1 MEASSNATRKRHE
14 RCHLLDFLTLST
26 LLVIVACMFR
36 RVIACLVLGMWLG
49 LWGVEFSEE
58 LGLFVFTNED
68 TDQAADDALGS
79 LGQAISAPDQPYFAI
94 AKHWLSKIAVY
105 PLSGSAL
112 AYKPLALSSQYNQA
126 ATVPKHY
133 IPIYKLYL
141 DFRI

>member
-14 RCHLLDFLTLST
+14 RYHLLDFLTLST
-26 LLVIVACMFR
+26 LLVIVTCMFR
-36 RVIACLVLGMWLG
+36 KVVACLVLGMWLG
-49 LWGVEFSEE
+49 LLGVEFSEE
-58 LGLFVFTNED
+58 LGLFVFTNEE
-68 TDQAADDALGS
+68 TDQAADAALGS
-79 LGQAISAPDQPYFAI
+79 LGQAISAPDQPYFSI

-105 PLSGSAL
+105 QLSDSAL
-112 AYKPLALSSQYNQA
+112 ACKPLALSSQYNLA

>member
-1 MEASSNATRKRHE
+1 
-14 RCHLLDFLTLST
+14 
-26 LLVIVACMFR
+26 
-36 RVIACLVLGMWLG
+36 MWLG
-49 LWGVEFSEE
+49 LLGVEFSEE
-58 LGLFVFTNED
+58 VGLFIFTNED

-105 PLSGSAL
+105 PLSGSV
-112 AYKPLALSSQYNQA
+112 AYKALALSNQYNLA

>member
-1 MEASSNATRKRHE
+1 MEASSNATRKRPE
-14 RCHLLDFLTLST
+14 RFHRLDFLTPST

-36 RVIACLVLGMWLG
+36 RVVACLVLGMWLG
-49 LWGVEFSEE
+49 LLGVEFSEE
-58 LGLFVFTNED
+58 LGLFIFTNED

-105 PLSGSAL
+105 PLSGSAF
-112 AYKPLALSSQYNQA
+112 AYKPLALSSQYNLA

>member
-1 MEASSNATRKRHE
+1 MKKVSSPRFLDSLDVTGYRAS
-14 RCHLLDFLTLST
+14 
-26 LLVIVACMFR
+26 MFR
-36 RVIACLVLGMWLG
+36 KVVVCLVLGMWLG
-49 LWGVEFSEE
+49 LLGVEFSEE

-79 LGQAISAPDQPYFAI
+79 LGQAISAPDQPDFAI

-105 PLSGSAL
+105 QLSDTAL
-112 AYKPLALSSQYNQA
+112 AYKPLALSSQYSLA
-126 ATVPKHY
+126 ATVPEHY